1 MDHLPVLGL
10 DADDTL
16 WENEAHFR
24 QTEDRF
30 LDLVAPWADH
40 ETAAAALLA
49 AEKANLSVTGYGIKG
64 FVLSMVE
71 TAISLSDGACDAG
84 RIGTIL
90 DWGRWML
97 QAPVDPLPGVAE
109 TLEVLAA
116 DHRLL
121 VITKGDLG
129 EQLRKV
135 AASGL
140 DGHFWQVEVVAHKTA
155 EAYRDVLDGHGITP
169 ADFVM
174 VGNSVPSDV
183 LPVLALGGRAVHV
196 PHHTTWAL
204 ETVHADD
211 VDGHDF
217 PVLDSLAELPA
228 LLTDWRG

>member
-24 QTEDRF
+24 QTEERF

-71 TAISLSDGACDAG
+71 TAISLSDGACDAD

-97 QAPVDPLPGVAE
+97 QAPVDPLPGFAE
-109 TLEVLAA
+109 TLEVMHRTWHVDGAA
-116 DHRLL
+116 VRPSHRMVGHTGFLSHARLL
-121 VITKGDLG
+121 G
-129 EQLRKV
+129 E
-135 AASGL
+135 
-140 DGHFWQVEVVAHKTA
+140 
-155 EAYRDVLDGHGITP
+155 
-169 ADFVM
+169 
-174 VGNSVPSDV
+174 
-183 LPVLALGGRAVHV
+183 
-196 PHHTTWAL
+196 
-204 ETVHADD
+204 
-211 VDGHDF
+211 
-217 PVLDSLAELPA
+217 
-228 LLTDWRG
+228 